1 MTKVSVDLVHTGD
14 DDERRERRRKQ
25 TRSALSAVIFIGAM
39 LALLS
44 AAETPKSDGGTTT
57 QTTETVAT
65 QTVTTTTPT
74 TTTTTTITPP
84 PLPVSVDPAA
94 IDFGAMP
101 VGTSATQPVA
111 FTNPDATEFV
121 TAGITGGLTPTDFT
135 IAAEKCARIAP
146 KDFCVATITFTP
158 HSTGPQ
164 ETTFTLRAESNG
176 SLPVKVNGSGVA
188 LVGELDFQ
196 EKEVALGS
204 HRIGATSQ
212 RPVTIVNNGNGPLT
226 IKTLTSGD
234 PQFTVAG
241 CEGTTLP
248 AAAPCQATVEFRPQK
263 RGRISTTLT
272 ATDDSGKSAT
282 TMVSGAGTLH
292 MLRAVTPQ
300 LTLKQT
306 QGKVAT
312 VIFENSGDDVVTIA
326 GPAKITSGAYF
337 IVEEGDG
344 CAKKQQLQ
352 PGETCAIDVGSFG
365 NTGRATLTV
374 TGDGVEASVA
384 LNSGRIDTT
393 SPKKFIV
400 PRVSTIR

>member
-1 MTKVSVDLVHTGD
+1 MTKVAVDLVHTGD

-25 TRSALSAVIFIGAM
+25 TRSAISAVIFVGAM

-44 AAETPKSDGGTTT
+44 AAETPNADDGTTT
-57 QTTETVAT
+57 QTTETT
-65 QTVTTTTPT
+65 QTVATTTTETPT
-74 TTTTTTITPP
+74 TTTSTSLTHVAQ
-84 PLPVSVDPAA
+84 PVTVDPGA

-111 FTNPDATEFV
+111 FQNHEASEFV

-146 KDFCVATITFTP
+146 NDFCVATITFTP
-158 HSTGPQ
+158 HSTGTQ
-164 ETTFTLRAESNG
+164 ETTFTLRAESNA

-188 LVGELDFQ
+188 LIGALDFQ

-212 RPVTIVNNGNGPLT
+212 RPVTIVNSGNGPLT
-226 IKTLTSGD
+226 IKTLTPGD

-241 CEGTTLP
+241 CEGTIL
-248 AAAPCQATVEFRPQK
+248 AAAATCQATVEFRPQT
-263 RGRISTTLT
+263 RGKTSTTIT

-282 TMVSGAGTLH
+282 TIVSGAGTLH

-300 LTLKQT
+300 FNLKQT

-312 VIFENSGDDVVTIA
+312 VVFENSGDDVVTIA
-326 GPAKITSGAYF
+326 GPATITRGPYT
-337 IVEEGDG
+337 ILLDG
-344 CAKKQQLQ
+344 CLKQQQLQ
-352 PGETCAIDVGSFG
+352 PGESCTIDIASRGS
-365 NTGRATLTV
+365 TGVATLTV
-374 TGDGVEASVA
+374 SGDGVEASA
-384 LNSGRIDTT
+384 TLSTGGKIDFNPRLFVV
-393 SPKKFIV
+393 PKA
-400 PRVSTIR
+400 TIR